1 MPVYWMSDAPVPST
15 ATDEGYAVPF
25 SVLATEQLS
34 GSVFAMTV
42 AAPAVAAK
50 AAAGQFFIVRVDENG
65 ERVPFTFS
73 DWSAAEGWIRFI
85 FMRVGATTHKL
96 SHMSAGESLADVVGP
111 LGVPTRV
118 GGLGRVAVVGG
129 GVGAAVA
136 YPVARAMCAAGD
148 RVSVILGARNA
159 ELLILEDEFRALP
172 LERFDVMTD
181 DGSAGEKGL
190 VTAPLKAMCEAGEL
204 DHAMAI
210 GPAIMMKFCAATT
223 RDFGVPTTVSLN
235 PIMVD
240 GTGMCGACRV
250 TVGGETKF
258 GCVDGPDFDGHQV
271 DFEQLMSRQRMYADD
286 EREAD
291 GEYSK
296 GCRCNL

>member
-1 MPVYWMSDAPVPST
+1 
-15 ATDEGYAVPF
+15 
-25 SVLATEQLS
+25 
-34 GSVFAMTV
+34 MTV
-42 AAPAVAAK
+42 KASAIAAK
-50 AAAGQFFIVRVDENG
+50 ASAGQFFILRVDENG

-73 DWSAAEGWIRFI
+73 DWSAEDGWIRFI

-96 SHMSAGESLADVVGP
+96 SHLAVGDTLADVVGP
-111 LGVPTRV
+111 LGIPTRT
-118 GGLGRVAVVGG
+118 GGLGRAVVVGG

-136 YPVARAMCAAGD
+136 YPVARAMCEAED
-148 RVSVILGARNA
+148 DVTVILGARNS

-172 LERFDVMTD
+172 LKRLVVMTD

-190 VTAPLKAMCEAGEL
+190 VTHPLKAMCEAGEV

-223 RDFGVPTTVSLN
+223 KEFAVPTVVSLN

-258 GCVDGPDFDGHQV
+258 GCVDGPDFDGHLV
-271 DFEQLMSRQRMYADD
+271 DFEELMSRQRIYVDD
-286 EREAD
+286 ERAAD
-291 GEYSK
+291 AEYSK
-296 GCRCNL
+296 GCSCNL